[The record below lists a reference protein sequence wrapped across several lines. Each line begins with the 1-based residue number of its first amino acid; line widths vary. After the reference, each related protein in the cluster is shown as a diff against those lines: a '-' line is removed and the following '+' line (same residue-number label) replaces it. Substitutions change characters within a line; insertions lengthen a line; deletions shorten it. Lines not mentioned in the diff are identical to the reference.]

1 MQKVKIKINL
11 NSSQRK
17 PSDYFQMRK
26 STLTTEFSIETMG
39 ARRKWNDISKSG
51 GKFWKAGIQNQQKH
65 SQYSR

>member
-17 PSDYFQMRK
+17 LSDYFQMRK

-39 ARRKWNDISKSG
+39 ARRK
-51 GKFWKAGIQNQQKH
+51 
-65 SQYSR
+65 